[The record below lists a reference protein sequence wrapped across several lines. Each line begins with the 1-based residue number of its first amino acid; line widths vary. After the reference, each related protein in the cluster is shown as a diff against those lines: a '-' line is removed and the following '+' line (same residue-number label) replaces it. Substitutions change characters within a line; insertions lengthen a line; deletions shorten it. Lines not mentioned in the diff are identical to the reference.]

1 VSLGSPTT
9 CIAPSAR
16 VSTSADPSVGLICQ
30 HFAVTTRASGH
41 YWDRAQSA
49 LGKKPADEQVFR
61 PTLRHLADR
70 VASRL
75 RAKSRPGRTVTV
87 RVRFAN
93 LHSVTRSVTLDVP
106 ISATATLAEIA
117 EELVRTTLADH
128 PEEKT
133 ISLLAISVSHLEKH
147 WKVQLELPLGLED
160 EKRRPGTKRGMARWT
175 ADRAV
180 DMIRDGFGWDAVGY
194 GSVVLGP
201 LGSVPYE
208 FCELAEKDL

>member
-1 VSLGSPTT
+1 MLRTQRPIGCTRWISMVPSGAVSLGSPTT

-16 VSTSADPSVGLICQ
+16 VSTSADLSVGLICQ

-49 LGKKPADEQVFR
+49 LGKKPAEEQVFR
-61 PTLRHLADR
+61 PTLRDLADR
-70 VASRL
+70 VANRL

-133 ISLLAISVSHLEKH
+133 ISLLAIPCRILRSTGKCS
-147 WKVQLELPLGLED
+147 WNFRWGLKMKNAGPAPRE
-160 EKRRPGTKRGMARWT
+160 
-175 ADRAV
+175 
-180 DMIRDGFGWDAVGY
+180 GWRVGRQ
-194 GSVVLGP
+194 P
-201 LGSVPYE
+201 R
-208 FCELAEKDL
+208 C